1 MNHETNPGQPSQRVF
16 IIDETP
22 VDPEIPTA
30 SATPTG
36 QPKRQTAS
44 NTSRLQSG
52 TGQRNLTENERFQF
66 DLTGYLPLGK
76 LLDPPDLTEAR
87 AAIANTENLPA
98 GVTVAGNEL
107 ELELRNIVEIHGT
120 LGEIFG
126 DRKLYSRMLELIWGN
141 QVRLISSRALVRH
154 AGFSSRVTQGGRADP
169 RRFGRYRAFLEGE
182 FRCILI
188 SVLIALD
195 DTSAGDGAV
204 GVIPASHK
212 ANFAYPYEQLAEHLP
227 MLRCLPLE
235 AGEALLYTVARSH
248 ALTAPRTDDKRWLL
262 YQYGPSYMLDWP
274 DCTPTAAVHEQA
286 AADPVRANLL
296 RRPYYH

>member
-1 MNHETNPGQPSQRVF
+1 
-16 IIDETP
+16 
-22 VDPEIPTA
+22 
-30 SATPTG
+30 
-36 QPKRQTAS
+36 
-44 NTSRLQSG
+44 
-52 TGQRNLTENERFQF
+52 
-66 DLTGYLPLGK
+66 
-76 LLDPPDLTEAR
+76 
-87 AAIANTENLPA
+87 
-98 GVTVAGNEL
+98 
-107 ELELRNIVEIHGT
+107 
-120 LGEIFG
+120 
-126 DRKLYSRMLELIWGN
+126 MLELIWGN

-212 ANFAYPYEQLAEHLP
+212 ANFAYPYEQLAEDLP
-227 MLRCLPLE
+227 MLRFLPLE
-235 AGEALLYTVARSH
+235 AGEALLYTEALSH
-248 ALTAPRTDDKRWLL
+248 ALTAPRTHDKRWLL